1 MKRSSMQALTG
12 AVLFLFFA
20 GQADA
25 AVTSTGADRKGL
37 NIAVYN
43 QNLAY
48 VSEIRKVGLEQGQGE
63 LQLGDVPRYIQPD
76 TITLA
81 SRSHAGQL
89 QILEQNYLADVLDHG
104 RLLDAFVGKKIS
116 IMQWNEYQDRH
127 DTFEATLLSS
137 QGSGIYEMDGRIYL
151 GYPGTVVL
159 PEVPSNFVAT
169 PALRF
174 LYQNSAA
181 GDHDLDIAY
190 LTGGLSWTANYQL
203 ILNED
208 MSAAELA
215 AWVTVTNN
223 SEAEFENASLRII
236 AGDLNQAP
244 QMYKNAAPV
253 MALSRAMADMAEAAP
268 ARGFQQSAAADYYQ
282 FELNQPVTLKNHE
295 VKQIQLFKA
304 AIPQVKKI
312 YRVQGGQPVYLTYR
326 NPQEQ
331 DLPVQVLVQFDNKS
345 SSGLGRPLPQGAVR
359 FFNDNR
365 KQQRTYLGEDFV
377 AHTPEGEEIEWQ
389 VGSAFDLKAERI
401 QTDYREITRNVRE
414 TEFEVRLRN
423 QKNEEVVLEVVENL
437 SGDWTMLDSSQPF
450 EKLNASEIVFKVK
463 VAAGQES
470 VVRYRVSTG
479 R

>member
-1 MKRSSMQALTG
+1 MRRYSLLALTW
-12 AVLFLFFA
+12 AALFMLISA
-20 GQADA
+20 QAEA
-25 AVTSTGADRKGL
+25 AVTSTGADRRTL

-48 VSEIRKVGLEQGQGE
+48 VSEVRKVSLEQGQGE

-76 TITLA
+76 TVTMG
-81 SRSHAGQL
+81 SRSHAEQL
-89 QILEQNYLADVLDHG
+89 QILEQNYLADVIDSG

-137 QGSGIYEMDGRIYL
+137 QGNGIYEMDGRIYL
-151 GYPGTVVL
+151 GYPGTIVL
-159 PEVPSNFVAT
+159 PEVPANFVAT

-174 LYQNSAA
+174 LYQNSSA
-181 GDHDLDIAY
+181 GDQDLDIAY

-208 MSAAELA
+208 MTAAELA
-215 AWVTVTNN
+215 AWVTLSNN
-223 SEAEFENASLRII
+223 SEAEFENANLRII

-244 QMYKNAAPV
+244 QMYKTAAPV

-295 VKQIQLFKA
+295 VKQIQLFSA
-304 AIPQVKKI
+304 EISHVKKI

-331 DLPVQVLVQFDNKS
+331 KLPVQVIVQFENKS
-345 SSGLGRPLPQGAVR
+345 ANGLGRPLPQGTVR
-359 FFNDNR
+359 FFNDNA

-401 QTDYREITRNVRE
+401 QTDYREVTRNVRE
-414 TEFEVRLRN
+414 TEFEIRLRN
-423 QKNEEVVLEVVENL
+423 QKTEEAVFEVIENL
-437 SGDWTMLDSSQPF
+437 SGDWTMLDSSVSY
-450 EKLNASEIVFKVK
+450 EKLNASEIRFR
-463 VAAGQES
+463 
-470 VVRYRVSTG
+470 VVVPSGKETVIRYRVSTG